1 MVEIL
6 HIAQPILSKKKHIA
20 QPKHLVQVKEDNL
33 DEVMGPDNA
42 MC

>member
-6 HIAQPILSKKKHIA
+6 HIAQPILKKKHIA

>member
-1 MVEIL
+1 MVEI
-6 HIAQPILSKKKHIA
+6 STVHIA